1 MSNEKPIIAGDA
13 SKAATP
19 ATPAAPQTT
28 VADKDKAAK
37 MTAEPTAKPV
47 DAAKKS

>member
-13 SKAATP
+13 SKAANH
-19 ATPAAPQTT
+19 AAPETV
-28 VADKDKAAK
+28 VADKDKTAK
-37 MTAEPTAKPV
+37 MSAEPTAKPV